1 MNISKLNVAHSS
13 KCDREGSYM
22 QTFSQD
28 FISDPDI
35 LKQLLILKTD
45 ILILGTNLVQNTEV
59 LNLDLVLKYLLSGQC
74 TAGP

>member
-1 MNISKLNVAHSS
+1 
-13 KCDREGSYM
+13 M

-45 ILILGTNLVQNTEV
+45 ILILGTNLVQ
-59 LNLDLVLKYLLSGQC
+59 KYLPRYSVVSAPQR
-74 TAGP
+74 AGP